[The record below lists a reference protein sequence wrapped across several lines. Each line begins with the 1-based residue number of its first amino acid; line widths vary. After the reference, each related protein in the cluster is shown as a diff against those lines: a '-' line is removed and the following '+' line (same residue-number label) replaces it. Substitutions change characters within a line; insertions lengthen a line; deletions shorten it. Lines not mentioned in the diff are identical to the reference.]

1 MTHDTQTNLHDFK
14 PKALTHTHTHT
25 HSLSHTHVCIQANHD
40 RWNAKEQ
47 IYNQTDKVLHLEL
60 VSWPCEGGREG
71 EKERERE
78 REKKKTYV
86 YNNIYICIK
95 PARLPCS

>member
-1 MTHDTQTNLHDFK
+1 MTHK
-14 PKALTHTHTHT
+14 PTSMTSSQRLSHTHTHT

-78 REKKKTYV
+78 RERKKTYV

>member
-1 MTHDTQTNLHDFK
+1 MTHK
-14 PKALTHTHTHT
+14 PTSMTSSQRLSHTHTPTPTLSHT
-25 HSLSHTHVCIQANHD
+25 HTHVCIQANDD

-78 REKKKTYV
+78 REKK
-86 YNNIYICIK
+86 NICI
-95 PARLPCS
+95 